1 MVNALTRLAPVAVL
15 AAIAFFVSTGTAAAA
30 IVQLQIGTL
39 ATGTAG
45 NVTPTLPTASMTGTL
60 IVATLTNKTSG
71 SAWTAPAGWVSAVVG
86 SNACCGRV
94 QIWYYAN
101 NPGGITSAAFT
112 SAGGT
117 VAGQLSEWNG
127 VATSS
132 PVDQTG
138 SQNHVSGSS
147 FTVQSTGNVAQAG
160 ELGIAVW
167 QNSGTGATSQTATSP
182 WAHLF
187 NDLTQNRAADYAIGL
202 TTGAKASNTETFTPN
217 LSSMAAIATFKAATC
232 SGGSLSLSAP
242 ATASF
247 PSSTLD
253 GTNQTASTTVAL
265 TSNDQTGSGAGWNVT
280 GTSTTFTTGTRTLST
295 SATQVNSVTGTAGGG
310 NCSTA
315 TNSIT
320 YPITLPAGSTAPT
333 AVKLYNASAGTGA
346 GPVNLTATMILSLP
360 ANSYVGTYSSTWT
373 FAIVSGP

>member
-1 MVNALTRLAPVAVL
+1 MVRALTRLTPVAVL
-15 AAIAFFVSTGTAAAA
+15 AAIAFFVSTGTASAA
-30 IVQLQIGTL
+30 IVQLQVGTL
-39 ATGTAG
+39 ATGTTG
-45 NVTPTLPTASMTGTL
+45 NVTPTLPSASTAGTL
-60 IVATLTNKTSG
+60 LVATLTNKTPG
-71 SAWTAPAGWVSAVVG
+71 NVWTAPSGWVSAILG
-86 SNACCGRV
+86 NNGCCGRV

-127 VATSS
+127 VASSS

-138 SQNHVSGSS
+138 SQNHASGSS
-147 FTVQSTGNVAQAG
+147 FTVQSSGNVAQAG

-187 NDLTQNRAADYAIGL
+187 NDLTQNRVADYSIGL
-202 TTGAKASNTETFTPN
+202 TTGAKASNTESFTPN
-217 LSSMAAIATFKAATC
+217 LSSMAAIATFRAAAC
-232 SGGSLSLSAP
+232 SGGPLSLTAP
-242 ATASF
+242 ATTSF
-247 PSSTLD
+247 PSTTLN

-265 TSNDQTGSGAGWNVT
+265 AANDQTGSGAGWNVT

-295 SATQVNSVTGTAGGG
+295 SATSVNSVTGTAGGG
-310 NCSTA
+310 NCSTS

-346 GPVNLTATMILSLP
+346 GPVNLTATMFLSLP
-360 ANSYVGTYSSTWT
+360 ANSYVGAYSSTWT